1 MHKMTRFRNHDQL
14 KFALHLSYH
23 ERFIETI
30 GACEN
35 EKFGSAAGEKFGR
48 EVLEPFLPPGLCG

>member
-23 ERFIETI
+23 ERFIEAI
-30 GACEN
+30 GAREN

-48 EVLEPFLPPGLCG
+48 EGLKPFLPPGLCG